1 MYFNAFPEIIYDG
14 EGNGEFTIVTNLLK
28 RVALREKVR
37 TNTLLYDTYDVKEGE
52 SPESLAHRLYGS
64 TEYHWV
70 VMYVNNIVDR
80 YHDWPMT
87 TPQFL
92 DYVNEKY
99 SNVSGI
105 HHYEITQSSGST
117 KVKINIGDDNTDYPS
132 ATPITNLEFEQERQD
147 KLRQI
152 RFLDPSY
159 LTQFVNEYVALMNE
173 SVL

>member
-1 MYFNAFPEIIYDG
+1 
-14 EGNGEFTIVTNLLK
+14 
-28 RVALREKVR
+28 
-37 TNTLLYDTYDVKEGE
+37 
-52 SPESLAHRLYGS
+52 
-64 TEYHWV
+64 
-70 VMYVNNIVDR
+70 MYVNNIVDR

-152 RFLDPSY
+152 RLLDPSY